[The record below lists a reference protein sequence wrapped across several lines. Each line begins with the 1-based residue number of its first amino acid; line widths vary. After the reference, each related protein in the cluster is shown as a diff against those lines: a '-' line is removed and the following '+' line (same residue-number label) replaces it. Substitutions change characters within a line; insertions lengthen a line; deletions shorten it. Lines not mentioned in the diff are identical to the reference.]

1 MLKLFNESLS
11 RTKFVVGQNVK
22 FDLNIM
28 GCEFHRLGL
37 ATELSKLPVLD
48 TCTENTA
55 LLCMIPG
62 GRGGK
67 FKLPT
72 LTELH
77 QKLFNAPFSEAHNA
91 TADVEATTRC
101 FLELVRLKQF
111 SFGELQVGDDYFEEF
126 ASKNP
131 SQIDLVGLKHTNLK
145 KESKK
150 LKNKEQKIQSQ
161 NSEVDTSTQINL
173 NDVQFTHLHNH
184 SQFSILQSTS
194 SVSELV
200 KAAIKDNM
208 PAVALTDIGNMMGA
222 FLFVKEILNYNK
234 EAETPIKPIL
244 GCEFNVCENHLDKK
258 QKDNG
263 YQIVLLAKNKNG
275 YHNLAKMSSIA
286 FIDGF
291 YYVPRIDKKIIE
303 EYKEDIIV
311 LSGNVNGEV
320 PNKILNIGEKQ
331 AEDALLWWKKTFG
344 DDFYLELNDHQ
355 QENEQHIN
363 EVLIQFSKKHE
374 VKLVAANNTF

>member
-1 MLKLFNESLS
+1 MYLIFDTETTGLPKNWNSPISDTDNWPRCIQIAWQLHDEMGELIEHQDYLIKPEGFNIPYDAEQIHGISTQLADQKGISLAEVLELFNESLS

-150 LKNKEQKIQSQ
+150 LRNKEQKIQSQ
-161 NSEVDTSTQINL
+161 NSEVDTSTQIN
-173 NDVQFTHLHNH
+173 
-184 SQFSILQSTS
+184 
-194 SVSELV
+194 
-200 KAAIKDNM
+200 
-208 PAVALTDIGNMMGA
+208 
-222 FLFVKEILNYNK
+222 
-234 EAETPIKPIL
+234 
-244 GCEFNVCENHLDKK
+244 
-258 QKDNG
+258 
-263 YQIVLLAKNKNG
+263 
-275 YHNLAKMSSIA
+275 
-286 FIDGF
+286 
-291 YYVPRIDKKIIE
+291 
-303 EYKEDIIV
+303 
-311 LSGNVNGEV
+311 
-320 PNKILNIGEKQ
+320 
-331 AEDALLWWKKTFG
+331 
-344 DDFYLELNDHQ
+344 
-355 QENEQHIN
+355 
-363 EVLIQFSKKHE
+363 
-374 VKLVAANNTF
+374 